1 MATTKYVGQRIKRTE
16 DPRLIK
22 GLAHYVDDIRLPDT
36 LHVCFVRSMY
46 PHARINSIDTSA
58 ALASPGVVAVYTGKD
73 IAGKLG
79 PVPCASALPDLKVP
93 DFRPLAGDKVLF
105 VGHPIAAVVATDRYA
120 ARDAVDLVMVD
131 YEDLPAVVDVE
142 EAAKGGNLVH
152 ENFGDNIAYKLSSGE
167 GDIDAGLAA
176 ADHVI
181 KQRILHN
188 RLAPIAM
195 EPRGVLARYFPGEEE
210 LTVWSSTQIP
220 HLLRTQLALMI
231 GIPENKLRVITPEV
245 GGGFGSKLN
254 VYGEEALLGWI
265 SMQLGKPVKW
275 IETRRENIQATI
287 HGRGQVGYIEI
298 GCKNDGTL
306 TGLRYN
312 VFADLGAY
320 HQLLTP
326 AIPTLTGLMLS
337 GAYKIPA
344 IQINITACFT
354 NKMATDAYRG
364 AGRPEA
370 TYIVERALDLVAHEL
385 GVDAAEVRRRNF
397 PAANEFPF
405 HTATGLDYDSGNY
418 EAALD
423 KAQQII
429 DYAKLREEQK
439 KARDEGRLIGIGVST
454 YVEICALG
462 PSAAMPAGGWESA
475 TVRIEP
481 TGKVTVL
488 TGASPHGQG
497 QETSFAQIA
506 ADELGVDIKD
516 VTVIHGDTGVVQYG
530 IGTFGSRATAV
541 GGTAVLV
548 AIQKLK
554 EKAQKIASHM
564 LQADSSRVSFEGG
577 RYSMQAATAAAAG
590 TSDPVVPVG
599 EAPAG
604 ALPEPDTSG
613 RTSLTIQEIALAAH
627 IAKEIPPDTEPGLSA
642 TYFFEPK
649 NFTFPFGTHIAVV
662 EVDRETG
669 DIKFLRYVAV
679 DDCGKVINPLLVD
692 GQLHGGIV
700 QSIGQALYEEVVYDD
715 QGQLVTGTLMDYAL
729 PRASHVPNFELD
741 RTETPSPVNPLGVKG
756 VGEAGTIGATPAIV
770 GAVVDA
776 LAPFGV
782 THLDMP
788 IRPESIW
795 KIINSSH

>member
-1 MATTKYVGQRIKRTE
+1 MANKYVGQRVKRTE

-36 LHVCFVRSMY
+36 LHVAFVRSVY
-46 PHARINSIDTSA
+46 AHARIKSIDTSEA
-58 ALASPGVVAVYTGKD
+58 MKSPGVVAVYTGKD
-73 IAGKLG
+73 VAKLG
-79 PVPCASALPDLKVP
+79 AVPCASALPDLKVP
-93 DFRPLAGDKVLF
+93 DYRVLAQDKVFF
-105 VGHPIAAVVATDRYA
+105 VGHPIAAVVATDAYT
-120 ARDAVDLVMVD
+120 ARDAVDLVAVD

-142 EAAKGGNLVH
+142 EAAKGGPVIH
-152 ENFGDNIAYKLSSGE
+152 DGFGDNIAYKLTAGE
-167 GDIDAGLAA
+167 GDIDAALAG

-181 KQRILHN
+181 KQRLVHQ

-231 GIPENKLRVITPEV
+231 SIPENKLRVITPEV

-254 VYGEEALLGWI
+254 VYAEEALLGWI
-265 SMQLGKPVKW
+265 SMQLGKPAKW
-275 IETRRENIQATI
+275 IETRRENIQSTI
-287 HGRGQVGYIEI
+287 HGRGQIGYVEI

-344 IQINITACFT
+344 IQINVTACFT

-370 TYIVERALDLVAHEL
+370 TYVVERALDLVAAEL
-385 GVDAAEVRRRNF
+385 GMDAAEVRRKNF

-405 HTATGLDYDSGNY
+405 HTATGLDYDSGDYN
-418 EAALD
+418 AALD
-423 KAQQII
+423 KAQGIV
-429 DYAKLREEQK
+429 DYAKLRDEQRK
-439 KARDEGRLIGIGVST
+439 GREAGRLIGIGVST

-506 ADELGVDIKD
+506 ADELGVDLND
-516 VTVIHGDTGVVQYG
+516 VTVIHGDTGIVQYG

-541 GGTAVLV
+541 GGTAVLI

-554 EKAQKIASHM
+554 EKANKIAAHI
-564 LQADSSRVSFEGG
+564 LQADAANLAFEGG
-577 RYSMQAATAAAAG
+577 RYSLQAARAAAAMG
-590 TSDPVVPVG
+590 ESEPVVPVG
-599 EAPAG
+599 EAPAA
-604 ALPEPDTSG
+604 ALPEPQTTG
-613 RTSLTIQEIALAAH
+613 RSSLTIQEVALAAH
-627 IAKEIPPDTEPGLSA
+627 LAKELPPDTEPGLSA

-649 NFTFPFGTHIAVV
+649 NFTFPFGTHICVV
-662 EVDRETG
+662 EIERETG
-669 DIKFLRYVAV
+669 EIKFLRYVAV

-700 QSIGQALYEEVVYDD
+700 QALGQALYEEVVYDE
-715 QGQLVTGTLMDYAL
+715 QGQLVTGTLMDYAI
-729 PRASHVPNFELD
+729 PRATHVPWLELD

-770 GAVVDA
+770 GAIVDA
-776 LAPFGV
+776 LAPFGIR
-782 THLDMP
+782 HLDMP
-788 IRPESIW
+788 VRPETVW
-795 KIINSSH
+795 KIVSGRN